1 MKLFKKKEIIKEL
14 KRNELF
20 DLAMLLLGATLSAAA
35 FNLFLLPNNI
45 VVGFSGLSV
54 IANSLWGIKPSLF
67 IAMGYVVIIIFSY
80 IFLGKKFTT
89 RSIVGSIVYPFLVEA
104 TSYIVGDFSNIEPI
118 VLVLCGGILSGVGL
132 GLVYKVN
139 YSTGGSDIINQILS
153 KFMKRPIGTSM
164 LITNGIIIALGY
176 LVFGM
181 QTVIYSLIVVYLMSI
196 LTDKVMIGI
205 SQSKS
210 FYIITEHETEVKK
223 FLLRA
228 LSHGVTV
235 IDARGGYTGN
245 VVKMIMCIAPTKEYI
260 NIKGNILNIDE
271 NALILVSDTYEVVGN
286 K

>member
-1 MKLFKKKEIIKEL
+1 
-14 KRNELF
+14 
-20 DLAMLLLGATLSAAA
+20 
-35 FNLFLLPNNI
+35 
-45 VVGFSGLSV
+45 
-54 IANSLWGIKPSLF
+54 
-67 IAMGYVVIIIFSY
+67 
-80 IFLGKKFTT
+80 
-89 RSIVGSIVYPFLVEA
+89 
-104 TSYIVGDFSNIEPI
+104 
-118 VLVLCGGILSGVGL
+118 
-132 GLVYKVN
+132 
-139 YSTGGSDIINQILS
+139 
-153 KFMKRPIGTSM
+153 MKRPIGTSM

-223 FLLRA
+223 FLLKA